1 MAASWHILG
10 QLWWLEPDKICLKR
24 VLQKEPCATVTAGS
38 TASQQKHPVP
48 EQPARLAKAGRV
60 PAGLIPGGHVVVA
73 IRTRVVDHS
82 ALLIGENNWIVSH
95 ECPSTPPALG
105 FMMSWFWEPILQLG
119 TDIPAEVSVFYF
131 PSGKV
136 LALKLLAV
144 ALFPEE
150 AESMHGFVGL

>member
-38 TASQQKHPVP
+38 AASQQKHPVP

-95 ECPSTPPALG
+95 
-105 FMMSWFWEPILQLG
+105 
-119 TDIPAEVSVFYF
+119 
-131 PSGKV
+131 
-136 LALKLLAV
+136 
-144 ALFPEE
+144 
-150 AESMHGFVGL
+150 